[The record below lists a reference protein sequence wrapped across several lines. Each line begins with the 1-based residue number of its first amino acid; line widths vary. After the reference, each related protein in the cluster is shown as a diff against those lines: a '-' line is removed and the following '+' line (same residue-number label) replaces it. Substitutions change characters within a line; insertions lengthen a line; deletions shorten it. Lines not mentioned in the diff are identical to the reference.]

1 MKLFSYFNHMA
12 FVILGLCSITFAQS
26 VVEGSVHDPSGNAVP
41 NASVVLMRSNGVA
54 SQRGATDGEGRF
66 HFSGIEADAY
76 TLKTSATGF
85 YESNYRF
92 TLRPRQPLTL
102 NIDLEP
108 VQTVRQQ
115 VEVRETYRTVDPEK
129 TGSSQ
134 TFTHDDL
141 ERMPDPVVEST
152 TSLVA
157 NLMPGASQSH
167 DNFINVRGNEFS
179 LHEFVNGVSFLD
191 NTQPQFSPGVSP
203 QIFETV
209 DLITGGFAPEYG
221 NRFGGVLDI
230 STRSGAAMQNHG
242 DVNFRGATLDN
253 YDMNAEYGGQAGKL
267 GYYLFA
273 DGFTS
278 GRYLDPPEPEQLHD
292 FGKGARATAQLDW
305 HSTQDT
311 LKLLMM
317 GAGTNFQQPNLTEDQ
332 EVGRNADRHLRQHTA
347 ILTWTHQ
354 FSPQTLVSSS
364 LYERLGTDRVLP
376 TSDPITPYSFAE
388 RNTLTVGIK
397 SDVSH
402 LWRSHAFKAGFDLL
416 RLHESESFF
425 FDSRGDPDVFPTFA
439 GGKLGGQASAYVQDH
454 FSPVRD
460 LWVDVGVR
468 YDYFSLVR
476 TEVQTSPRIG
486 LAYHFPRT
494 NTVVHAA
501 YNRLFSPPPLE
512 YSLLATFIGHNAVDP
527 TQRVGEVRAYRQNYF
542 EVGLAQALHPRISL
556 ELNAYLHTGHNS
568 FENHEISIS
577 RIFLP
582 INFHTARSSGAEL
595 IVNMRQLE
603 RLGIS
608 GRFQYA
614 VARTYFYGPTTGGF
628 TGDEILAPGE
638 RIMPAF
644 DQTHTG
650 TAQLFYRNRW
660 RGFWAGSALRYGS
673 GTVVELGPR
682 LPQHLTADLASGI
695 NLWTAEPRRLDLE
708 FDVTNV
714 SDSRYQ
720 IAKESEEIPIQYA
733 PSRTVGGSLKFYF

>member
-1 MKLFSYFNHMA
+1 MQTLRLAALVLVLSCIGFS
-12 FVILGLCSITFAQS
+12 QS
-26 VVEGSVHDPSGNAVP
+26 VVDGLVHDEKGAIV
-41 NASVVLMRSNGVA
+41 
-54 SQRGATDGEGRF
+54 RGASAVLVRNNGTPVETSATDTDGHF
-66 HFSGIEADAY
+66 HFAGIEADSY
-76 TLKTSATGF
+76 TVRITARGYYDTHYG
-85 YESNYRF
+85 F
-92 TLRPRQPLTL
+92 TLRPRQSLFIT
-102 NIDLEP
+102 IDLQP
-108 VQTVRQQ
+108 VQSVRQQ
-115 VEVRETYRTVDPEK
+115 VEVRDVYRTIDPEK
-129 TGSSQ
+129 TSSSQ
-134 TFTHDDL
+134 TLSHEDL
-141 ERMPDPVVEST
+141 EHLPDPVVEST

-230 STRSGAAMQNHG
+230 TTRSGAAMENHG
-242 DVNFRGATLDN
+242 DINFRGATVDN
-253 YDMNAEYGGQAGKL
+253 YDLNAEYGGQAGKL
-267 GYYLFA
+267 GYYLFV

-278 GRYLDPPEPEQLHD
+278 GRYLDPPEPVELHD

-305 HSTQDT
+305 HFTRDSV
-311 LKLLMM
+311 KLLLM
-317 GAGTNFQQPNLTEDQ
+317 GSGTNFQQPNLGEDQ
-332 EVGRNADRHLRQHTA
+332 EVGRNADRRLRQHTT
-347 ILTWTHQ
+347 ILTWMHE
-354 FSPQTLVSSS
+354 FSPQTLLTSSV
-364 LYERLGTDRVLP
+364 YERLGSDHVVP

-388 RNTLTVGIK
+388 RGTLTVGMK
-397 SDVSH
+397 SDFSR
-402 LWRSHAFKAGFDLL
+402 LWRSHVFKAGFDLL
-416 RLHESESFF
+416 RLRESESFF
-425 FDSRGDPDVFPTFA
+425 FDSRGDPDVFPPFA
-439 GGKLGGQASAYVQDH
+439 GGKQGGQASAYVQDH
-454 FSPVRD
+454 FSPIRN
-460 LWVDVGVR
+460 LWVDLGVR
-468 YDYFSLVR
+468 YDYFALVR
-476 TEVQTSPRIG
+476 TEVQTSPRVG
-486 LAYHFPRT
+486 LAYHFSRS

-501 YNRLFSPPPLE
+501 YDRLFSPPPLE
-512 YSLLATFIGHNAVDP
+512 YSLLASFIGHNAVDP
-527 TQRVGEVRAYRQNYF
+527 TQRVGDVRAYRQNYF
-542 EVGLAQALHPRISL
+542 EVGLAQELHPRVSL

-582 INFHTARSSGAEL
+582 INFHTARSTGAEL
-595 IVNMRQLE
+595 IVNMRHLE
-603 RLGIS
+603 RLGIT

-614 VARTYFYGPTTGGF
+614 VARTFFYGPTTGGF

-650 TAQLFYRNRW
+650 TAQLFYHNRW
-660 RGFWAGSALRYGS
+660 RGFWGGSALRYGS
-673 GTVVELGPR
+673 GTVVERGPR
-682 LPQHLTADLASGI
+682 LPQHLTADLASGLT
-695 NLWTAEPRRLDLE
+695 LWSAEPRHLDLE